1 MKSFTEIINP
11 VPEASEETQAPTGF
25 PTFTDFINTSVETP
39 SEESK

>member
-1 MKSFTEIINP
+1 MKSFREIINP

-25 PTFTDFINTSVETP
+25 PTFTDFIGQSVETP